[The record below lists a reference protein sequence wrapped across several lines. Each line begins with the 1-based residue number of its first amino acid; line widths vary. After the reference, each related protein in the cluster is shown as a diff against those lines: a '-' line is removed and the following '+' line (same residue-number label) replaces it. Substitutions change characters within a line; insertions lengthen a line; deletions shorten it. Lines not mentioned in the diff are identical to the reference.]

1 MFRGAQSIK
10 LYRVYSDARTASH
23 HPVASSEQIFAQK
36 KTLWTQLCKKCTN
49 DKKIEKN
56 THTCCRNREKTEI

>member
-23 HPVASSEQIFAQK
+23 HPVASSEQIFAQSLFLPNK
-36 KTLWTQLCKKCTN
+36 RKQKDIMDQSKCV
-49 DKKIEKN
+49 KSAQMIRK
-56 THTCCRNREKTEI
+56 

>member
-23 HPVASSEQIFAQK
+23 HPVASSEQIFAQSYLIPPNK
-36 KTLWTQLCKKCTN
+36 RK
-49 DKKIEKN
+49 
-56 THTCCRNREKTEI
+56 EIKRHYGHNCVKSAQMIRK